1 MTQVT
6 QLIIPPSKQHTRNLI
21 KAIFD
26 VATKRPA
33 SQETMQHI
41 QTLATEAIATMNCAR
56 QQPAQG
62 GRKKI
67 KGDS

>member
-33 SQETMQHI
+33 SQETMKHI
-41 QTLATEAIATMNCAR
+41 QTLATEAIATMDCSR
-56 QQPAQG
+56 PRSDKG
-62 GRKKI
+62 GKKR
-67 KGDS
+67 

>member
-33 SQETMQHI
+33 SQETLKHI
-41 QTLATEAIATMNCAR
+41 QTLAAEAIDTMNCSR
-56 QQPAQG
+56 QQHDEG
-62 GRKKI
+62 DMKKD
-67 KGDS
+67 GHF